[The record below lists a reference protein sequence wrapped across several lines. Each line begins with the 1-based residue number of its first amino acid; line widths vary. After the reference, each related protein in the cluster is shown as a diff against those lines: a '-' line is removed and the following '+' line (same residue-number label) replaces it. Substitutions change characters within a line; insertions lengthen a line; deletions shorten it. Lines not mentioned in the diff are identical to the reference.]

1 MCVRACVR
9 RVCPRVCTLKRSTGR
24 RKKSRKTKKAEK
36 VPQRLLGPK
45 TFPLDRLLAIFY
57 SIVESWVDASSE
69 IYAQIASLVTLR
81 LIAQVTGADNLDAP
95 RFKCMVGLQAV
106 QRAEAL
112 HLGRRRCDQVRR
124 ERRGEHGE
132 GASAKLGRRPR
143 GIGGHI
149 PAVVER

>member
-1 MCVRACVR
+1 
-9 RVCPRVCTLKRSTGR
+9 VCPRARTLKRSAGR

-57 SIVESWVDASSE
+57 SIVESRVDASSE

-95 RFKCMVGLQAV
+95 RFKCMVGLQDV
-106 QRAEAL
+106 QRVAASIEFPVANYIYEA
-112 HLGRRRCDQVRR
+112 GN
-124 ERRGEHGE
+124 
-132 GASAKLGRRPR
+132 
-143 GIGGHI
+143 
-149 PAVVER
+149 